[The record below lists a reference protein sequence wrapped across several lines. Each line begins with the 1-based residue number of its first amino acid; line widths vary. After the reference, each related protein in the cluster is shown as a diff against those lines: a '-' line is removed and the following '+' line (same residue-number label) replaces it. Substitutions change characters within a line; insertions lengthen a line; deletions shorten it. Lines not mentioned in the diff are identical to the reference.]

1 MSLEE
6 RELLDLEKAVK
17 LLEQATITEKMT
29 QMVGKP
35 IDYLMSKLPKGAEA
49 QIYSLVEKALHKAAD
64 AALWSLNNE
73 PNREASTKTNKFFAA
88 VSGAVGGTFGFS
100 ALAIELPL
108 STTIMF
114 RSVADI
120 ARSEGFDL
128 DKVETK
134 QACLEV
140 FALGGPSEND
150 NAVDTAYENDDA
162 VDTAYEN
169 DDAVDTAYENDDAVD
184 TAYYATRSFTAEAM
198 QILSK
203 ELSEIAT
210 KKVSVN
216 AAMNLTPTQTG
227 KWLATLIEKVAT
239 RFGIVITEK
248 TAAQVVPVIGAFAGA
263 TLNIMFTDYYQ
274 DMARGHFIIKRL
286 EKKYGSELIKSE
298 YMKILNLVRS

>member
-1 MSLEE
+1 
-6 RELLDLEKAVK
+6 DLEKAVK

-108 STTIMF
+108 STTIML

-150 NAVDTAYENDDA
+150 
-162 VDTAYEN
+162 
-169 DDAVDTAYENDDAVD
+169 DAVD

-210 KKVSVN
+210 KKASVN

-248 TAAQVVPVIGAFAGA
+248 TAAQVVPAIGAFAGA

-286 EKKYGSELIKSE
+286 EKKYGSEFIKSE

>member
-108 STTIMF
+108 STTIML

-140 FALGGPSEND
+140 FALGGPS
-150 NAVDTAYENDDA
+150 
-162 VDTAYEN
+162 
-169 DDAVDTAYENDDAVD
+169 ENDDAVD

>member
-1 MSLEE
+1 
-6 RELLDLEKAVK
+6 
-17 LLEQATITEKMT
+17 
-29 QMVGKP
+29 
-35 IDYLMSKLPKGAEA
+35 
-49 QIYSLVEKALHKAAD
+49 
-64 AALWSLNNE
+64 
-73 PNREASTKTNKFFAA
+73 ASTKTNKFFAA

-108 STTIMF
+108 STTIML

-150 NAVDTAYENDDA
+150 N
-162 VDTAYEN
+162 
-169 DDAVDTAYENDDAVD
+169 AVDTAYENDDAVD

>member
-108 STTIMF
+108 STTIML

-150 NAVDTAYENDDA
+150 
-162 VDTAYEN
+162 
-169 DDAVDTAYENDDAVD
+169 DAVD

-210 KKVSVN
+210 KKASVN

-248 TAAQVVPVIGAFAGA
+248 NSGSGCSCYWGVCWGHIKHNVYRLLSRYGPRAF
-263 TLNIMFTDYYQ
+263 YY
-274 DMARGHFIIKRL
+274 
-286 EKKYGSELIKSE
+286 
-298 YMKILNLVRS
+298 

>member
-1 MSLEE
+1 
-6 RELLDLEKAVK
+6 
-17 LLEQATITEKMT
+17 
-29 QMVGKP
+29 
-35 IDYLMSKLPKGAEA
+35 
-49 QIYSLVEKALHKAAD
+49 
-64 AALWSLNNE
+64 
-73 PNREASTKTNKFFAA
+73 EASTKTNKFFAA

-108 STTIMF
+108 STTIML

-150 NAVDTAYENDDA
+150 N
-162 VDTAYEN
+162 
-169 DDAVDTAYENDDAVD
+169 AVDTAYENDDAVD

-286 EKKYGSELIKSE
+286 EKKYGSEFIKSE

>member
-108 STTIMF
+108 STTIML

-150 NAVDTAYENDDA
+150 
-162 VDTAYEN
+162 
-169 DDAVDTAYENDDAVD
+169 DAVD

-210 KKVSVN
+210 KKASVN

-286 EKKYGSELIKSE
+286 EKKYGSEFIKSE

>member
-1 MSLEE
+1 
-6 RELLDLEKAVK
+6 KAVK

-108 STTIMF
+108 STTIML

-150 NAVDTAYENDDA
+150 N
-162 VDTAYEN
+162 
-169 DDAVDTAYENDDAVD
+169 AVDTAYENDDAVD

-248 TAAQVVPVIGAFAGA
+248 TAAQVVPVIGAFA
-263 TLNIMFTDYYQ
+263 
-274 DMARGHFIIKRL
+274 
-286 EKKYGSELIKSE
+286 
-298 YMKILNLVRS
+298 

>member
-108 STTIMF
+108 STTIML

-150 NAVDTAYENDDA
+150 
-162 VDTAYEN
+162 
-169 DDAVDTAYENDDAVD
+169 DAVD

-210 KKVSVN
+210 KKASVN

-227 KWLATLIEKVAT
+227 KWLATLIEKIAT

-286 EKKYGSELIKSE
+286 EKKYGSEFIKSE

>member
-108 STTIMF
+108 STTIML

-150 NAVDTAYENDDA
+150 N
-162 VDTAYEN
+162 
-169 DDAVDTAYENDDAVD
+169 AVD

-286 EKKYGSELIKSE
+286 EKKYGSEFIKSE

>member
-108 STTIMF
+108 STTIML

-150 NAVDTAYENDDA
+150 N
-162 VDTAYEN
+162 
-169 DDAVDTAYENDDAVD
+169 AVDTAYENDDAVD

-298 YMKILNLVRS
+298 YMKILNLVR

>member
-108 STTIMF
+108 STTIML

-150 NAVDTAYENDDA
+150 N
-162 VDTAYEN
+162 
-169 DDAVDTAYENDDAVD
+169 AVDTAYENDDAVD

-248 TAAQVVPVIGAFAGA
+248 Q
-263 TLNIMFTDYYQ
+263 
-274 DMARGHFIIKRL
+274 RL
-286 EKKYGSELIKSE
+286 RLFLLLGRL
-298 YMKILNLVRS
+298 LGPH

>member
-108 STTIMF
+108 STTIML

-150 NAVDTAYENDDA
+150 
-162 VDTAYEN
+162 
-169 DDAVDTAYENDDAVD
+169 DAVD

-210 KKVSVN
+210 KKASVN

-274 DMARGHFIIKRL
+274 DMARGHFIIKKL
-286 EKKYGSELIKSE
+286 EKKYGSEFIKSE

>member
-88 VSGAVGGTFGFS
+88 VSGAVGGIFGFS

-108 STTIMF
+108 STTIML

-150 NAVDTAYENDDA
+150 
-162 VDTAYEN
+162 
-169 DDAVDTAYENDDAVD
+169 DAVD

-210 KKVSVN
+210 KKASVN

-286 EKKYGSELIKSE
+286 EKKYGSEFIKSE

>member
-1 MSLEE
+1 M
-6 RELLDLEKAVK
+6 LDLEKAVK

-108 STTIMF
+108 STTIML

-150 NAVDTAYENDDA
+150 N
-162 VDTAYEN
+162 
-169 DDAVDTAYENDDAVD
+169 AVDTAYENDDAVD

>member
-108 STTIMF
+108 STTIML

-150 NAVDTAYENDDA
+150 
-162 VDTAYEN
+162 
-169 DDAVDTAYENDDAVD
+169 DAVD

-210 KKVSVN
+210 KKASVN

-248 TAAQVVPVIGAFAGA
+248 TAAQVVPVIEAFAGA

-286 EKKYGSELIKSE
+286 EKKYGSEFIKSE

>member
-1 MSLEE
+1 LEE

-108 STTIMF
+108 STTIML

-150 NAVDTAYENDDA
+150 
-162 VDTAYEN
+162 
-169 DDAVDTAYENDDAVD
+169 DAVD

-210 KKVSVN
+210 KKASVN

-286 EKKYGSELIKSE
+286 EKKYGSEFIKSE